1 MLTAALLALSA
12 ISAPPPA
19 DYVLV
24 PVAPQRIVV
33 RDYVVF
39 PFVRSVV
46 VRRTV
51 LPAPV
56 VIRREYVTPPRV
68 VRYYESE
75 PYYVPLQSGFYYCPS
90 CR

>member
-1 MLTAALLALSA
+1 MLTATILAAALCGT
-12 ISAPPPA
+12 PA

-33 RDYVVF
+33 RDYVLL
-39 PFVRSVV
+39 PITRSVV

-68 VRYYESE
+68 IRYYEPE
-75 PYYVPLQSGFYYCPS
+75 PYYVPLSSGFYYCPS